1 MSKPKWTVEERR
13 QRMSD
18 GYHEKHLVG
27 MRVDGCPEVV
37 AHCLECPLSA
47 CRYDDPGPYH
57 AWQRAKERVNGA
69 V

>member
-1 MSKPKWTVEERR
+1 
-13 QRMSD
+13 MSD